1 MIQLCG
7 RRVKV
12 QTGAKSQT
20 VNICSSANIH
30 GEYDYKVRLTPPTIS
45 EETLLGQSFKSIP
58 ELVRYLECHHNG
70 AVEQAPTIR
79 LSGAIQIRSDQTKPA
94 RMSRHPLTD
103 LFKSPDVNLFASLAK
118 AASSLSETEL
128 QLQFGQQAKNAPL
141 RGEYR
146 DKPYFKGHTGK
157 TTSGLSTNRREEH
170 LAIALWRAYRDAG
183 FALPDGKVLFPVD
196 YQVPLKSHLDEPNAG
211 LGKVDLL
218 SVDAEGEPWI
228 CELKVHSTGKKSAET
243 PLKALLEALAYCATL
258 DADLRNLS
266 RESDDKMRMLLHSF
280 SPMRPNLLIM
290 APTEYWAL
298 CDHAKFRDPWREPLQ
313 ALSRQIEVALKIKV
327 RFVRMDNCLWQM
339 NENTRMPSLIGTP
352 VFNWAWQGRIYE
364 SEKPNRELATS
375 LG

>member
-12 QTGAKSQT
+12 LTGAKSQT

-30 GEYDYKVRLTPPTIS
+30 GEYDYKVRLTPPAIS
-45 EETLLGQSFKSIP
+45 EETLLGQSFRSIP

-70 AVEQAPTIR
+70 VVEQAPTIR
-79 LSGAIQIRSDQTKPA
+79 SLEATEVRTAHAERA
-94 RMSRHPLTD
+94 RMSRHLLTD
-103 LFKSPDVNLFASLAK
+103 LFKSPDVNVFASLAK
-118 AASSLSETEL
+118 AASSLSDTEL
-128 QLQFGQQAKNAPL
+128 LLRFGEQAKNAPL
-141 RGEYR
+141 RGEHR

-196 YQVPLKSHLDEPNAG
+196 YQVPLKSHLDEANAG

-228 CELKVHSTGKKSAET
+228 CELKVHSADKKSAET

-258 DADLRNLS
+258 NADMRNLS
-266 RESDDKMRMLLHSF
+266 RESDDKKRMLLHAF

-298 CDHAKFRDPWREPLQ
+298 CNEAEVRDPWREPLK
-313 ALSRQIEVALKIKV
+313 ALSRRIEAAFKIKV

-352 VFNWAWQGRIYE
+352 VFKWAWQGCI
-364 SEKPNRELATS
+364 L
-375 LG
+375 

>member
-30 GEYDYKVRLTPPTIS
+30 GEYDYKVRLTPAAIS
-45 EETLLGQSFKSIP
+45 EETLLGQCFDSIP

-70 AVEQAPTIR
+70 VVEQAPTIR
-79 LSGAIQIRSDQTKPA
+79 LSGTIQIRSDQTKPA
-94 RMSRHPLTD
+94 RMSRHLLTD
-103 LFKSPDVNLFASLAK
+103 LFKSPDVNIFASLAK
-118 AASSLSETEL
+118 AASSLSDTEL
-128 QLQFGQQAKNAPL
+128 LLRFGEQAKNAPL

-146 DKPYFKGHTGK
+146 DKPYFKGHTGR

-196 YQVPLKSHLDEPNAG
+196 YQVPLKSHLDEANAG

-218 SVDAEGEPWI
+218 SVDTEGEPWI
-228 CELKVHSTGKKSAET
+228 CELKVHSADKKSAET

-258 DADLRNLS
+258 YADMRNLS
-266 RESDDKMRMLLHSF
+266 RESDDKKRMLRHSF
-280 SPMRPNLLIM
+280 SPMRPNLLVM
-290 APTEYWAL
+290 APSEYWDL
-298 CDHAKFRDPWREPLQ
+298 CDLEESGYPWRKPLQ
-313 ALSRQIEVALKIKV
+313 ALSRRVEVAFKIKV
-327 RFVRMDNCLWQM
+327 GFVRMDNCLWQM

-352 VFNWAWQGRIYE
+352 VFKWAWQGCV
-364 SEKPNRELATS
+364 L
-375 LG
+375 